1 MEMLILM
8 IFSSEG
14 HIISVD
20 DFKIL
25 AVIPSS
31 PVALEA
37 SSKPMIE
44 IKSGNF
50 IKGI

>member
-1 MEMLILM
+1 MEILILM

-14 HIISVD
+14 HTLSVD

-31 PVALEA
+31 PVALDA
-37 SSKPMIE
+37 SNENVI
-44 IKSGNF
+44 
-50 IKGI
+50 